1 MVFSVSGNGLQWG
14 TRHLPIPP
22 FVFFV
27 KPAPY
32 HYVIVGVTVASSD
45 FKLLDDFSYL
55 IMMTDGIYDPKFVVE
70 INLEKIEKWKGFI
83 DDLQG
88 KNDDGVKVEFNAS
101 NPEIA
106 KQLSAW
112 MDFWSA
118 GNHDDRTL
126 AVVF

>member
-1 MVFSVSGNGLQWG
+1 MNWLDVGEFGGG
-14 TRHLPIPP
+14 TRFINMPEIFLKDSNLSTR
-22 FVFFV
+22 FR
-27 KPAPY
+27 
-32 HYVIVGVTVASSD
+32 

-88 KNDDGVKVEFNAS
+88 KNDDGAKVDFDAS